1 MGKRKSTLVD
11 LLSLISLLV
20 LLLFDPFKFLM
31 YGPFIVTVD
40 NSRFFVFT
48 AAAAAGAVV
57 AVAVAVVVVVV
68 IVPPFIEATRN
79 AKYMKNSYDEMRN
92 DIRKDLYKMTNERN
106 I

>member
-40 NSRFFVFT
+40 NSRFFVFST
-48 AAAAAGAVV
+48 AAAVAAVF
-57 AVAVAVVVVVV
+57 VVVV
-68 IVPPFIEATRN
+68 IVPPFIGAAWN

-92 DIRKDLYKMTNERN
+92 EIRKDLYKMTNERN

>member
-57 AVAVAVVVVVV
+57 AVAVVVVVV

>member
-40 NSRFFVFT
+40 NSRFFFVFT
-48 AAAAAGAVV
+48 AAAAVAAVF
-57 AVAVAVVVVVV
+57 VVVV
-68 IVPPFIEATRN
+68 IVPPFIGAAWN

-92 DIRKDLYKMTNERN
+92 EIRKDLYKMTNERN